1 MYCVWYGCDLTILI
15 LGIWARGSDYGGDWD
30 EDEDCND
37 GRDGDG
43 DGSDKGRDK
52 ERGGGGWTR
61 GKIREVKIGQ
71 DEEDCVGLST
81 SGHW

>member
-1 MYCVWYGCDLTILI
+1 MVVIGMKMKIVMMVVMEMETGVIRV
-15 LGIWARGSDYGGDWD
+15 GT
-30 EDEDCND
+30 
-37 GRDGDG
+37 
-43 DGSDKGRDK
+43 KK
-52 ERGGGGWTR
+52 GGGGWTR